1 VTVVAAQKTDTG
13 MGAWVDRQMDGRTD
27 EEIYREELAHRQKEG
42 GRPMDIYTIGL
53 TERSIKGKKDE

>member
-1 VTVVAAQKTDTG
+1 